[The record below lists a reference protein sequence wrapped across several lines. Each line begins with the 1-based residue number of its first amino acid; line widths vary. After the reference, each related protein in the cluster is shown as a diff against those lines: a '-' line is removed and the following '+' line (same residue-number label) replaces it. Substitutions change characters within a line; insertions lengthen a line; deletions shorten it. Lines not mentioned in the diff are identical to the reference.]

1 MFYNFLKL
9 QYRSGRITGAQLMR
23 YVPKFISKTD
33 AEEIKA
39 SK

>member
-1 MFYNFLKL
+1 MFYNFLKR
-9 QYRSGRITGAQLMR
+9 QYQSGAISAEKLMR
-23 YVPKFISKTD
+23 YVPKFISEAD